1 MKPIKLLFA
10 AALVSFSSTLA
21 VAQQY
26 PDKPVR
32 IVVAY
37 PPGGAT
43 DVIARKLAQ
52 KLSDQTGKSFF
63 VENKPGATGT
73 IGTSFVANAPADGY
87 TLLLIENTYSIYPYV
102 FNKLPFDHAK
112 ALKPITGIYMVPVLL
127 AARNDVKGGTL
138 AALIAAAKAAPDT
151 ITFGSGGSGSAP
163 HFAAERFQQV
173 ADVQLRHI
181 PYKGA
186 GDAMAGL
193 VGGQI
198 DLMLVSVPSAAAQIK
213 GGRVRALAISGDER
227 LATLAD
233 VPTFKEAGLGGYEG
247 YSWTGLAAPAG
258 TPAEVVTKLQTE
270 VQKALAAP
278 DMVEFSNTMSA
289 RPGPQGPEA
298 FSKLISDETA
308 MWAPIAAKAQIEK
321 Q

>member
-1 MKPIKLLFA
+1 MRLKTLAAA
-10 AALVSFSSTLA
+10 AALALLSTGGALA
-21 VAQQY
+21 QAY
-26 PDKPVR
+26 PSKPVR

-52 KLSDQTGKSFF
+52 KLTEQTGQSFF

-73 IGTSFVANAPADGY
+73 IGTAFVANAPADGH

-102 FNKLPFDHAK
+102 FNTLPFDHAK
-112 ALKPITGIYMVPVLL
+112 ALKPIIGLYMVPVLL
-127 AARNDVKGGTL
+127 AAKNDAGGGTL
-138 AALIAAAKAAPDT
+138 ADIVAKGKASPDT
-151 ITFGSGGSGSAP
+151 ITYGTGGAGSAP
-163 HFAAERFQQV
+163 HFAAELFQQV
-173 ADVQLRHI
+173 AKVQFRHI

-198 DLMLVSVPSAAAQIK
+198 DLLLVSTPSAAAQIK
-213 GGRVRALAISGDER
+213 GGRIRALAISGETR
-227 LATLAD
+227 TTSLPD
-233 VPTFKEAGLGGYEG
+233 VPTFKEAGFGDYSG
-247 YSWTGLAAPAG
+247 YSWTGVAAPAG
-258 TPAEVVTKLQTE
+258 TPADVVAKLQTE
-270 VQKALAAP
+270 VVKALGAP
-278 DMVEFSNTMSA
+278 DMVEFSAMMSA
-289 RPGPQGPEA
+289 KQGPQTPES
-298 FSKLISDETA
+298 FSKLIADETA